1 LDNLPPVLNRLLY
14 SPFLVQLVVTRRCNL
29 SCTYCNEFDEV
40 SDPVPTAELKA
51 RMDKIRE
58 LGAWAVEF
66 TGGEPMLHPEIYEL
80 TRYAKGL
87 GFTKVMLIS
96 NAYLLNEEKV
106 RKLSEAG
113 LDDLQIS
120 IDGVTPNDVTVK
132 VLKPLRKKL
141 DAVIRAATFR
151 VTLNAVIG
159 SAPPE
164 EALEVVSY
172 AQEQGFRPR
181 VCLIHSGDG
190 QLKLP
195 ADQVAVYHE
204 IKARLGKRFREAGDY
219 RTRLMNEGSAPFRCR
234 AGSRYLYVDEF
245 GYVRWCSQQREAF
258 GVPLDRYT
266 PEDLRRQFH
275 TRKGCSDHCTVG
287 CVRTCSA
294 YDEWRG
300 QELEPD
306 PALAAAA
313 LVQIS
318 PRPAPPPQAV

>member
-1 LDNLPPVLNRLLY
+1 VFHRLLY

-40 SDPVPTAELKA
+40 SDPVPTEELKRRIA
-51 RMDKIRE
+51 KIRE
-58 LGAWAVEF
+58 LGAWAIEF
-66 TGGEPMLHPEIYEL
+66 TGGEPMMHPEIYEL
-80 TRYAKGL
+80 TRYAKSL
-87 GFTKVMLIS
+87 GFKKVMLIS

-106 RKLSEAG
+106 RRLSEAG

-120 IDGVTPNDVTVK
+120 IDGVTPNEVTVK

-141 DAVIRAATFR
+141 EAVIRAAKFR

-164 EALEVVSY
+164 EALEVLAY
-172 AQEQGFRPR
+172 AQEHGFRPR
-181 VCLIHSGDG
+181 ACLIHAGDG

-195 ADQVAVYHE
+195 PEQVAVYE
-204 IKARLGKRFREAGDY
+204 QIQARLGRRFREAGDY

-245 GYVRWCSQQREAF
+245 GYVRWCSQQRDAF

-266 PEDLRRQFH
+266 HEELRRQFH
-275 TRKGCSDHCTVG
+275 TKKSCADHCTVG

-306 PALAAAA
+306 PAQAVAAVP

-318 PRPAPPPQAV
+318 SRPEPPPAAV